1 MLDLDTIRS
10 VWGVTVLAGVAIIA
24 LGVFGG
30 WILKLRLRRFLD
42 SIGRESGLELFLV
55 DLLYYAV
62 VIGASLSGL
71 STMGANLGPLIAGL
85 GLGGFALGFA
95 LKDSLSNL
103 IAGVLILLFRP
114 FSVADNLAVAGC
126 EGVVREINMRYTVLT
141 NETETQMVPNSVIF
155 TNPLRIKDR

>member
-62 VIGASLSGL
+62 VIGATLSGL

-95 LKDSLSNL
+95 LM
-103 IAGVLILLFRP
+103 
-114 FSVADNLAVAGC
+114 
-126 EGVVREINMRYTVLT
+126 REINMRYTVLT

>member
-55 DLLYYAV
+55 D
-62 VIGASLSGL
+62 
-71 STMGANLGPLIAGL
+71 
-85 GLGGFALGFA
+85 
-95 LKDSLSNL
+95 
-103 IAGVLILLFRP
+103 
-114 FSVADNLAVAGC
+114 
-126 EGVVREINMRYTVLT
+126 
-141 NETETQMVPNSVIF
+141 
-155 TNPLRIKDR
+155 